1 MSDDTIKLT
10 TNHIE
15 INAKL
20 DELASRVKNIK
31 PALREIGHVMLNYVD
46 ENFETEGR
54 NSGEKWE
61 GWSDSYKEFREKHG
75 RGQGR
80 IMTLEGELRTSMD
93 TKVTSDSVQVGTG
106 KEYARIHNEGGAVKK
121 RNGGRFDMPKRTFMQ
136 WTPKLEELVADELFV
151 TLKFQDYID
160 KENARIKFLKGD

>member
-10 TNHIE
+10 TNHKE

-20 DELASRVKNIK
+20 DELANRVKNIK
-31 PALREIGHVMLNYVD
+31 PALREIGLVMLNYVD

-61 GWSDSYKEFREKHG
+61 GWSDSYKKFRKKHG
-75 RGQGR
+75 RGGR
-80 IMTLEGELRTSMD
+80 IMTLEGELRAGMD
-93 TKVTSDSVQVGTG
+93 TKVTNDSVHVGTD
-106 KEYARIHNEGGAVKK
+106 KEYARIHNEGGPVKK
-121 RNGGRFDMPKRTFMQ
+121 RNGGFFEMPKRTFMQ
-136 WTPKLEELVADELFV
+136 WTPKLEQLVADELFV

-160 KENARIKFLKGD
+160 KENARIKFLKGE